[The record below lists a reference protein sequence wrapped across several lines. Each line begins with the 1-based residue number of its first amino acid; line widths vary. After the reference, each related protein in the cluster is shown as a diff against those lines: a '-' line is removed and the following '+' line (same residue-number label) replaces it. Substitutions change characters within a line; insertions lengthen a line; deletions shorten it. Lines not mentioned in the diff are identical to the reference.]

1 MWRNFQEVDGITA
14 KKIMFPELARVTRI
28 CQPCSS
34 YMDCH
39 MKASQHLAFVISFP
53 FFLNE
58 VDYILMVLANFI
70 WEKVNDKKSIPNL
83 LHNTLEVLLF
93 IFIIQY

>member
-1 MWRNFQEVDGITA
+1 MQMPFFPGDPYISSMSLVCCMCFMCLTLGMITTLSLVGIHVWPQIKHFTA

-53 FFLNE
+53 FFLN
-58 VDYILMVLANFI
+58 
-70 WEKVNDKKSIPNL
+70 
-83 LHNTLEVLLF
+83 
-93 IFIIQY
+93 

>member
-1 MWRNFQEVDGITA
+1 
-14 KKIMFPELARVTRI
+14 
-28 CQPCSS
+28 
-34 YMDCH
+34 

-83 LHNTLEVLLF
+83 LHKVLLF